1 MGEAGAEDALA
12 AAAPPPPQQPGAH
25 PLAEEA
31 ERVASLL
38 SGKLPDL
45 PAVDPSGEASSHDGH
60 QPPAVIADENFARPE
75 PKGADAVA
83 AVPTSADAREDATRA
98 DADVFVAAGK
108 PAAGASAAVRGV
120 ARQRAAAVVGARVE
134 RLREASAG
142 VFDEAAEDP
151 GVRFLV
157 VAAVLFL
164 LFVMLWLF
172 SFVLG

>member
-83 AVPTSADAREDATRA
+83 AVPTSADAREYATRA
-98 DADVFVAAGK
+98 DVVVAAGK
-108 PAAGASAAVRGV
+108 PAAGESAAVRGV